1 MVSVLAKI
9 CPKCKV
15 ENLDDAN
22 FCDNCRNDLT
32 SIESKSENRRSKNSK
47 SIIVGRSNKFKTI
60 LGISIVLGILIAFG
74 VFSMVN
80 TQSFPTYSDDQI
92 SFKYIDGWKIVKSNS
107 NNSKIIEGHYDFV
120 GPIDLT
126 IKKNTSN
133 GYNLT
138 DFKSIWMDETFKN
151 GNKLTSEN
159 SVTVDG
165 VNAYELTSKSSNNGK
180 SVNHKYILLLKNN
193 TAYII
198 IFNTETD
205 LLSYRRSI
213 DTIVNSFHVK

>member
-15 ENLDDAN
+15 KNLDDAN

-32 SIESKSENRRSKNSK
+32 RIESKSENKRSKTSK
-47 SIIVGRSNKFKTI
+47 SIFSGHNTKFKTI
-60 LGISIVLGILIAFG
+60 LGISTVLGILIVFA
-74 VFSMVN
+74 VFSMGN

-92 SFKYIDGWKIVKSNS
+92 SFKFIDGWKIVKSNS
-107 NNSKIIEGHYDFV
+107 NNTKIIEGHYDFV

-126 IKKNTSN
+126 INKNTSN
-133 GYNLT
+133 AYNLT

-151 GNKLTSEN
+151 GNKITSEN
-159 SVTVDG
+159 SITVDG
-165 VNAYELTSKSSNNGK
+165 VNAYELISKSSNNGK
-180 SVNHKYILLLKNN
+180 SVNHKYILLIKNN
-193 TAYII
+193 IVYII

-205 LLSYRRSI
+205 LLSYRKSI